1 MIHIATVHWK
11 DSRWIDAQL
20 NFVRRHIP
28 ESYRVYAWLN
38 DVPGDHKGRFYYSTT
53 EPVVGHATKL
63 NILADIIYF
72 DSDRDRDLL
81 VFLDGDAFPIG
92 DAIGFARQR
101 LERQP
106 LVAVQRR
113 ENNRDIQPH
122 PCFCVTTVGFW
133 KNIGGDWKA
142 GHTWLD
148 CQQNLVTDVGGNLLG
163 ILERHGLSWCPMLR
177 SNRTNLHPVCFGVY
191 EDVVYH
197 HGAGFRDP
205 WTRHDDDAARS
216 AIRWTWR
223 WPVVSAIDRLSSC
236 YNPDSLLQR
245 IRVFVLE
252 KPRLLKLRE
261 MSQNI
266 YEMIVRDEQFHRA
279 FA

>member
-11 DSRWIDAQL
+11 ESRWIDIQL
-20 NFVRRHIP
+20 RFISRHVT
-28 ESYRVYAWLN
+28 EGYRVYAWLN
-38 DVPGDHKGRFYYSTT
+38 DVPGDHKNKFYYTT
-53 EPVVGHATKL
+53 SEWMVGHASKL
-63 NILADIIYF
+63 NLLADMIYF
-72 DSDRDRDLL
+72 DSDRDKDLL

-92 DAIGFARQR
+92 DAIGFAQQK
-101 LERQP
+101 LERHP

-133 KNIGGDWKA
+133 KHIGGDWKP

-148 CQQNLVTDVGGNLLG
+148 GEQNPVTDVGGNLLG
-163 ILERHGLSWCPMLR
+163 ILERAGISWYPMLR
-177 SNRTNLHPVCFGVY
+177 SNRTNLHPVSFGIY

-205 WTRHDDDAARS
+205 WTRYDDVVARTG
-216 AIRWTWR
+216 IRWTWR
-223 WPVVSAIDRLSSC
+223 WPLVSAIDRLSSA

-245 IRVFVLE
+245 IRVFIME
-252 KPRLLKLRE
+252 KPRLRQLRE
-261 MSQNI
+261 LNHNV
-266 YEMIVRDEQFHRA
+266 YEKIVSDEQFHRA